1 MKQPAAF
8 GGSIDRRCRHPATR
22 GPSLMTRSITAF
34 CAAALLSAGC
44 AGTGNPAARE
54 ANSGLAQSAAS
65 APAKP
70 QGPAIP
76 GKRPS
81 LPAVELTD
89 ELMFKMM
96 MAEVALQR
104 GQPHVGIPAYV
115 ELARETRDPRIAQ
128 RATEVAWNAR
138 YTDAAIEAAG
148 IWLEAAPGNARA
160 RQVLAAL
167 LANTQNLESALPH
180 FEKWLAAD
188 RENVGQSFLQLS
200 SLLGRS
206 KDRQAVLAL
215 MQKLAAPYRNVPE
228 ARLALA
234 QAAVNAGADALALEE
249 SSAALEL
256 KPEWELA
263 ALFRAQALQKKSSD
277 AALDFLAQYVAAHPQ
292 AKDARLNYARLLV
305 SQKRYAEAR
314 KQFEALIAHFP
325 DNADVTM
332 AVALLAMQAND
343 FEAAE
348 AQLKRAL
355 ESGYGEPDVARLYLG
370 QLNEERKRYDE
381 ALKWYGAVQPGEQYI
396 NAQSRYA
403 GVLAKQG
410 RLAEARKYL
419 QQIDTRNPQQRVQLT
434 QAEAQLLRDANAHKE
449 AFELLGGALAKMPES
464 PELLYDYAMAAEKMD
479 RLDLVESN
487 LRKLIEIR
495 PDHAHAYNALGYTL
509 ADRTERLTEAHQLI
523 EKALKLAPEDAFI
536 MDSMGWVLYRMG
548 RNREALEHLERA
560 YKLRPDAEIAAHL
573 GEVLWANGRQ
583 DEARR
588 IWSGA
593 LEAHGQNEA
602 LQKTVKRYAPVILP
616 TAQ

>member
-1 MKQPAAF
+1 
-8 GGSIDRRCRHPATR
+8 
-22 GPSLMTRSITAF
+22 MTRSITAF
-34 CAAALLSAGC
+34 CAAALLSVGC
-44 AGTGNPAARE
+44 AGTSNPAARE
-54 ANSGLAQSAAS
+54 ADSGLAQSPAP

-70 QGPAIP
+70 QGPTISSQ
-76 GKRPS
+76 RPS

-104 GQPHVGIPAYV
+104 GQHHVGIPAYI
-115 ELARETRDPRIAQ
+115 ELARETRDPRVAQ

-148 IWLEAAPGNARA
+148 IWLEAAPGDARA

-167 LANTQNLESALPH
+167 LANTQNLETALPH
-180 FEKWLAAD
+180 FEKWLSAD
-188 RENVGQSFLQLS
+188 RGNVGQSFLQLS
-200 SLLGRS
+200 SLLGRT

-215 MQKLAAPYRNVPE
+215 MQKLVAPYRDVAE

-234 QAAVNAGADALALEE
+234 QAAVNAGADTLALEE

-277 AALDFLAQYVAAHPQ
+277 AALDFLAQYLAAHPQ

-314 KQFEALIAHFP
+314 KQFEALIEHFP

-348 AQLKRAL
+348 TQLKRAL
-355 ESGYGEPDVARLYLG
+355 ASGYGEPDVARLYLG
-370 QLNEERKRYDE
+370 QMNEERKRYDE
-381 ALKWYGAVQPGEQYI
+381 ALKWYSAVQPGEQYMT
-396 NAQSRYA
+396 AQSRYA

-419 QQIDTRNPQQRVQLT
+419 RQIDTRNPQQRVQLT

-509 ADRTERLTEAHQLI
+509 ADRTERLSEAHQLI
-523 EKALKLAPEDAFI
+523 EKALKLSPDDAFI

-573 GEVLWANGRQ
+573 GEVLWAAGRQ
-583 DEARR
+583 DEARK

-616 TAQ
+616 AAQ